1 MKFPILHDPGSID
14 MLLRTV
20 SRTDPPARVDHDYL
34 VDLGFKR
41 EVDEGLLKLLEFLGF
56 IDEGGHPTVLWVN
69 YSDPDSDADVL
80 RGAIRKSYRELF
92 ERYPRAFDQE
102 GAILMD
108 FFRSTTGASDNNT
121 AYMILTFKVLCDL
134 AEMGEEK
141 TDAEPPVLERPSP
154 EPRKEAA
161 EEKKKKEKKEDLEP
175 RGEEP
180 VPGPSGKPV
189 IRVSLNLDLDGET
202 DPELRDLVMKVLKRQ
217 LED

>member
-20 SRTDPPARVDHDYL
+20 SRTDPPASVDHDYL
-34 VDLGFKR
+34 VNLGFKR

-80 RGAIRKSYRELF
+80 RNAIRNAYGELF
-92 ERYPRAFDQE
+92 DRYPRAFDQE
-102 GAILMD
+102 GTILMD

-141 TDAEPPVLERPSP
+141 TDTKPPVLEKPSP

-161 EEKKKKEKKEDLEP
+161 EKEKKEKKDKRKPQAVEP
-175 RGEEP
+175 AP
-180 VPGPSGKPV
+180 APDGKPV

-202 DPELRDLVMKVLKRQ
+202 DPELRDLVMKVLRRQ
-217 LED
+217 LKD

>member
-20 SRTDPPARVDHDYL
+20 SKTDPPARVDHDYL
-34 VDLGFKR
+34 VNLGFKR

-69 YSDPDSDADVL
+69 YNDPDGDADVL
-80 RGAIRKSYRELF
+80 RSALRKAYGELF

-102 GAILMD
+102 GTILMD

-141 TDAEPPVLERPSP
+141 TDAKPPVLKPSP
-154 EPRKEAA
+154 ESPKEAA
-161 EEKKKKEKKEDLEP
+161 KDKKKKDKKEELEP
-175 RGEEP
+175 EGEEP
-180 VPGPSGKPV
+180 VTGPSGKPV
-189 IRVSLNLDLDGET
+189 IRVSLNLDLDGDT
-202 DPELRDLVMKVLKRQ
+202 DPELRKLVMNVLRKQ
-217 LED
+217 LEDR

>member
-34 VDLGFKR
+34 VNLGFKR

-69 YSDPDSDADVL
+69 YSDPDGDADIL
-80 RGAIRKSYRELF
+80 RSAIRKAYGELF
-92 ERYPRAFDQE
+92 DRYPRAFDQE
-102 GAILMD
+102 GTILMD
-108 FFRSTTGASDNNT
+108 FFRSTSGASDNNT

-141 TDAEPPVLERPSP
+141 TDTKPPVLKKPSP

-161 EEKKKKEKKEDLEP
+161 EEKKKKKKDKKEPE
-175 RGEEP
+175 GEEAAP
-180 VPGPSGKPV
+180 VPSGKPV
-189 IRVSLNLDLDGET
+189 IRVSLNLDLDDGT
-202 DPELRDLVMKVLKRQ
+202 DPELRDLVMKVLRRQ